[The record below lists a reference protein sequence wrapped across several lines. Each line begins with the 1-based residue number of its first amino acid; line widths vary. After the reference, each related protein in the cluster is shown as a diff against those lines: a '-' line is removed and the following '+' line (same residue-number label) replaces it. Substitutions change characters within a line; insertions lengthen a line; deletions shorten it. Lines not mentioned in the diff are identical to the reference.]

1 MIPIHEEGAAECEV
15 LSHPD
20 PERYDGIR
28 EATTVEEVVACLND
42 PRLEAKGAIRYHGED
57 GSSRVFLYFWARR

>member
-1 MIPIHEEGAAECEV
+1 MIPIHDEGAAECEA
-15 LSHPD
+15 LSQPD

-57 GSSRVFLYFWARR
+57 GSRVFLYFWARR